1 MLKVLLCATTALLL
15 TTQAATSRTVSDR
28 DETSRQVSQSWKA
41 KKALKKK
48 KWLSAS
54 QKAKRAL
61 KAKRLAKYRK
71 WLRARQE
78 AREDAEDAREAARAA
93 LRRQRV
99 KERAAERAMAA
110 PIQTDIWASRRPDP
124 VFVEAPTHAPSWGIF
139 DVFREFLERTP
150 VRGGTMQRQGFD
162 VALGYLH
169 PLFRERLAR
178 AIWQAQGEGFY
189 KIGVFSGYRKPS
201 LGVGGFGN
209 KELSCHAYGL
219 AVDMAGIGGPG
230 SRQAIRW
237 HEIARDNGIYCPY
250 GPYSGAEWNHCQLV
264 PHKVCGSYAV
274 LRKTITRNGPKDP
287 VAMWKASD
295 DLPKIALAKMMS
307 RKHHKRKYA
316 RRGNDDD

>member
-1 MLKVLLCATTALLL
+1 MLKTLLCVTTALLL
-15 TTQAATSRTVSDR
+15 TTQAAASRTVTDR
-28 DETSRQVSQSWKA
+28 NETSRQTAHHNSKA
-41 KKALKKK
+41 KKAIKKK

-61 KAKRLAKYRK
+61 KAKRQAKYRR
-71 WLRARQE
+71 WLEARQE
-78 AREDAEDAREAARAA
+78 ALEDAEDAREDAREAARAA
-93 LRRQRV
+93 LRRQRA
-99 KERAAERAMAA
+99 KERAAAV
-110 PIQTDIWASRRPDP
+110 PIQTDIWSFRRQEP
-124 VFVEAPTHAPSWGIF
+124 VFVEAPTHTPSWGIF

-189 KIGVFSGYRKPS
+189 NIGVFSGYRKPS

-237 HEIARDNGIYCPY
+237 HEIARDNSIYCPY
-250 GPYSGAEWNHCQLV
+250 GPYNGAEWNHCQLV

-274 LRKTITRNGPKDP
+274 LRKTITRDGPKDP
-287 VAMWKASD
+287 EAMWKASA

-307 RKHHKRKYA
+307 RKPHKRKYA
-316 RRGNDDD
+316 RRNDD